1 MSQMIEV
8 MSDVDLL
15 GMMVGSKTAA
25 RMLQDAG
32 GRLSTLLNV
41 CPASY
46 EPEPKVKTK
55 LLVAKELVR
64 RSLIETMRQRDVLA
78 SPESVR
84 DYLRMTLAGRD
95 YEVFMVLFLD
105 AQNRILEAEEMFRG
119 TLTQT
124 SVDFNHSPADLLKA
138 IDKLSGPSKNRSE
151 FIETAVRAYIA
162 QLVRRERNAHDLEIL
177 NKRADRLNEEALDV
191 LAYQGNW

>member
-1 MSQMIEV
+1 MIEV

-15 GMMVGSKTAA
+15 GLLVGSKTAV
-25 RMLQDAG
+25 RMLEDAG
-32 GRLSTLLNV
+32 GRLSTLLNL
-41 CPASY
+41 CPASW

-64 RSLIETMRQRDVLA
+64 RSLIEVMRQRDALS
-78 SPESVR
+78 SPASVR

-105 AQNRILEAEEMFRG
+105 AQNCIIASEEMFRG

-124 SVDFNHSPADLLKA
+124 SVYHRPADQYRA
-138 IDKLSGPSKNRSE
+138 RFSG
-151 FIETAVRAYIA
+151 I
-162 QLVRRERNAHDLEIL
+162 
-177 NKRADRLNEEALDV
+177 
-191 LAYQGNW
+191 G